1 MNLTPRGCSGIG
13 GGLASC
19 MEDCRNRA
27 LRLFAS
33 YGYNPFN
40 PAEFQLLEGTMKN
53 LSRRRR
59 RRLVTVN
66 SPFGEP
72 CCLRAD
78 ITLSAISYLASHYAP
93 EEFPL
98 RLSYAERVFSVPIP
112 PKENL
117 EETQVGVELL
127 GWEAGG
133 ADVEVVSL
141 LLRALDGLGLRESV
155 VVLGDASIVPQLFSR
170 FAGMSGG
177 LAELLVEQLQ
187 ECAYFDYRRTVDSS
201 ADLREEDRSFLRELP
216 SLKGTPDVLD
226 RAEALFSEFGS
237 LAAPGAAKLLAPLT
251 ELSSSLERMG
261 YGGRIRIDLG
271 FIRDLGYYSG
281 PVFNVYASPDGNVL
295 GGGGRYDW
303 ILSEMGLSCQ
313 AVGFGL
319 NLRELAL
326 ACKPAKGGIDALIWA
341 GSIPADRAIMYA
353 ASLSERGASVE
364 LSWKL
369 EEQSSRRLATRR
381 GSRWWVNLEG
391 GYAEELATGV
401 RKKTEEI
408 GGATEC

>member
-19 MEDCRNRA
+19 MEDCRNRT

-33 YGYNPFN
+33 YGYHPFN
-40 PAEFQLLEGTMKN
+40 PAEFQLLEGTMKS
-53 LSRRRR
+53 LSRRHRQ
-59 RRLVTVN
+59 RLVTVN

-98 RLSYAERVFSVPIP
+98 RLSYAERVFAVPRP

-127 GWEAGG
+127 GWEGAG
-133 ADVEVVSL
+133 ADVEVVAL
-141 LLRALDGLGLRESV
+141 LLRALDRLGLGESV
-155 VVLGDASIVPQLFSR
+155 VVLGDAGVVPQLFAR
-170 FAGMSGG
+170 LAGLSGG
-177 LAELLVEQLQ
+177 LAGLLVEQLQ
-187 ECAYFDYRRTVDSS
+187 EGAYFDYRRTVDAA
-201 ADLREEDRSFLRELP
+201 ADLSEGDRNILRELP
-216 SLKGTPDVLD
+216 SLKGMPGVL
-226 RAEALFSEFGS
+226 AHAASLFDTFST
-237 LAAPGAAKLLAPLT
+237 PGAARLLEPLT
-251 ELSSSLERMG
+251 DLASSLEKLG
-261 YGGRIRIDLG
+261 YGERIRIDLG

-281 PVFNVYASPDGNVL
+281 PVFNVYATPDGGVL

-319 NLRELAL
+319 NLRDLAL
-326 ACKPAKGGIDALIWA
+326 ACKPEKGRTDALVWS
-341 GSIPADRAIMYA
+341 GSLPADRALAYA
-353 ASLSERGASVE
+353 ASLSDRGVSVE

-369 EEQSSRRLATRR
+369 EEKSSHDLAARR
-381 GSRWWVNLEG
+381 GCRWWVNLEG
-391 GYAEELATGV
+391 NYAEELATGAR
-401 RKKTEEI
+401 RKPDEIEEI
-408 GGATEC
+408 GGRGGC

>member
-19 MEDCRNRA
+19 MEDFRNRT

-33 YGYNPFN
+33 YGYHPFN
-40 PAEFQLLEGTMKN
+40 PAEFQLLEGAMKG

-59 RRLVTVN
+59 QRLITVN

-78 ITLSAISYLASHYAP
+78 LTLSAISYLASHYAP

-98 RLSYAERVFSVPIP
+98 RLSYAERVFAVPRP

-127 GWEAGG
+127 GWEGAG
-133 ADVEVVSL
+133 ADVEVVAL
-141 LLRALDGLGLRESV
+141 LLRALDRLGLRESV

-170 FAGMSGG
+170 LAGMSGG
-177 LAELLVEQLQ
+177 LAGLLVEQLQ

-201 ADLREEDRSFLRELP
+201 TDLSEADRNILREIP
-216 SLKGTPDVLD
+216 SLKGAPEILA
-226 RAEALFSEFGS
+226 RAEALLDTFGT
-237 LAAPGAAKLLAPLT
+237 PGAANLLAPLR
-251 ELSSSLERMG
+251 ELASSLERLG

-281 PVFNVYASPDGNVL
+281 PMFNVYATPDGGVL

-319 NLRELAL
+319 NLRDLAL
-326 ACKPAKGGIDALIWA
+326 ACKPEKGRIDALIWS
-341 GSIPADRAIMYA
+341 GSLPADRALGYA
-353 ASLSERGASVE
+353 AALSDRGVTVE

-369 EEQSSRRLATRR
+369 EEQSSRGLASRR
-381 GSRWWVNLEG
+381 GCRWWVNLED
-391 GYAEELATGV
+391 GYAEELATGA
-401 RKKTEEI
+401 RKKTDEI
-408 GGATEC
+408 GGREGC